1 MKETEIWKSVKGFEG
16 LYEVSNFGRIRNVP
30 HWTTRE
36 YFLSNGIFVK
46 NKLFVKQVIINPK
59 IKKHVKNGYEL
70 NYLGVSLRKDK
81 KYYNKL
87 IHRLVAEAF
96 IPNTHNYP
104 IINHIDCNPQN
115 NHVSNLEWCDYK
127 HNNIHSNRIDK
138 SRRSYL
144 NNPNNRKPITL
155 MDSEYNIIYKSSG
168 INDLLEKY
176 PSFNRNSIYN
186 CISKNKLYKKKYRFC
201 YTLDSDTKLVTFTD

>member
-1 MKETEIWKSVKGFEG
+1 MKEIEIWKSVKGFEG
-16 LYEVSNFGRIRNVP
+16 LYEISNFGRLRNVP
-30 HWTTRE
+30 HFVTRE
-36 YFLSNGIFVK
+36 YQTKTGKLVK
-46 NKLFVKQVIINPK
+46 DKLFINQTILKQQK
-59 IKKHVKNGYEL
+59 KKHIKNGYTL
-70 NYLGVSLRKDK
+70 IYLGFALKKDN

-138 SRRSYL
+138 SRQSYL

-155 MDSEYNIIYKSSG
+155 MDSEYNIIYKSNG

-176 PSFNRNSIYN
+176 PDFNRNSIYN
-186 CISKNKLYKKKYRFC
+186 CISQNKLYKKKYRFC
-201 YTLDSDTKLVTFTD
+201 YTLDSDTKLTTFTA